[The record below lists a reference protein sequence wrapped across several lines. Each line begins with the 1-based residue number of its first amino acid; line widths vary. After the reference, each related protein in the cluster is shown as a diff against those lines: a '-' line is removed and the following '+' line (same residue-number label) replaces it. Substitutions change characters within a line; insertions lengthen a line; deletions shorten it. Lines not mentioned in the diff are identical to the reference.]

1 MADQLRNHAQTST
14 SANGEPLVAHLSNI
28 IQKIRA
34 RTSLSKILV
43 VAASSYSAF
52 FLKRAVTDNIC
63 RKNGRGLFN
72 VEFMRIDDVADI
84 LFDASIDRPGKPTLS
99 DLIGFE
105 LVHNAI
111 GNLSIDGPLS
121 EHTENE
127 STIAAVQRTI
137 QQLDL
142 LDSGADNAL
151 KRIVAITNLPLYRQ
165 LSDIHRRFKLD
176 AEGYMTSAEKSRIA
190 ANIAADEPGF
200 VSKILAPDIILL
212 RAPVPPDVH
221 TVLWGTLQTLPNADT
236 VSILAETSAVT
247 NGAPTERTVRFY
259 SAAGTVDEPRALIR
273 NIMADARNG
282 IKFGQVAV
290 FYTSADYASRIKDA
304 LDFAEIPN
312 CGPSTKTLAGTP
324 AGRFVSSFIAML
336 SDGMRRQS
344 FAAWTST
351 SPVVYP
357 TTKTRVPSVLWEIAT
372 RDAKISRFTDQ
383 SDWENALD
391 RYARSLDR
399 RARRIESGAD
409 EGTDKTDP
417 ESLKDTARNAR
428 FLKRFINDL
437 ADIADTQDI
446 ISWSGWSEWMRK
458 VIETYLA
465 PNDDDI
471 DGLDHVHEGLTQIGQ
486 LDAVSQSH
494 VDRGKFSR
502 TVQRLLRKRVGA
514 SSGWGKSVLVAPLNA
529 GTANAFKSIHILGM
543 SEGVLPGP
551 GRTDPLLS
559 DHLRQV
565 LDPNCERLLTRAKQL
580 ELERAMFQ
588 MARSSAPINHFYWNK
603 AITGATNESYP
614 SPWFVDEVQKA
625 NGQTNI
631 PVKSLMEPESQLVES
646 VVPLAEFHSRNHVP
660 ASTYE
665 FDLLD
670 VAIQSQSESTRTQI
684 LRQPSSEP
692 LRAGHAVAQARRSGV
707 FGPFDGGVG
716 TSLVNTMSEWR
727 TSATALENYATC
739 PYRFFL
745 ANELRVTERVDP
757 EESLELSALDRGTL
771 VHKILENYL
780 ELHGVDLTVQ
790 GQQALREVAIAE
802 IDRFQTEEFIGFN
815 SIFELEKVKLLQEL
829 ETWHRTGLQKLVGYD
844 AEFMTEQSFGR
855 EDDYGQVELDDGF
868 TIKLRGQI
876 DLIAISL
883 NRERARV
890 LDFKTGRT
898 SYSDIDKDVTDA
910 GRKLQ
915 LPIYSK
921 AAFEILGGSTDIDAA
936 YWFVFLSGA
945 DEFRPKNYVSFE
957 CATKEF
963 RPVIATIMGGIRA
976 GAFPARPGDS
986 QSYGEVKSWKNCE
999 YCPYDTVC
1007 SSNRL
1012 IEWNRKKS
1020 APVLQDYVTL
1030 AEKTKK

>member
-43 VAASSYSAF
+43 VTPSSYSAF

-63 RKNGRGLFN
+63 RNNGRGLFN

-176 AEGYMTSAEKSRIA
+176 AEGYMTPAEKSRIA

-221 TVLWGTLQTLPNADT
+221 TVLWETLQTLPNADT

-247 NGAPTERTVRFY
+247 NGAPTERNVRFY

-290 FYTSADYASRIKDA
+290 FYPSADYASRIKDA
-304 LDFAEIPN
+304 LDIAEIPN

-357 TTKTRVPSVLWEIAT
+357 ITKTRVPSVLWEIAT

-471 DGLDHVHEGLTQIGQ
+471 DGLDQVHDALTQIGQ

-551 GRTDPLLS
+551 DRTDPLLS

-631 PVKSLMEPESQLVES
+631 PVKSLMDPESQLVES

-876 DLIAISL
+876 DLIAISP

>member
-1 MADQLRNHAQTST
+1 MPDQLTNHTQPST
-14 SANGEPLVAHLSNI
+14 IANGKPLVDHISATV
-28 IQKIRA
+28 QKIRS
-34 RTSLSKILV
+34 RSSLSKILV
-43 VAASSYSAF
+43 VTPSSYSAF

-63 RKNGRGLFN
+63 RNIGNGLFN

-84 LFDASIDRPGKPTLS
+84 LFDASNDRPDKPLLS
-99 DLIGFE
+99 DLIAFE

-111 GNLSIDGPLS
+111 RNLDTPGPLS

-127 STIAAVQRTI
+127 ATIAAVQRTL

-142 LDSGADNAL
+142 LDSGAENAL
-151 KRIVAITNLPLYRQ
+151 NRIVANNDSALYRQ
-165 LSDIHRRFKLD
+165 LCDIHRRFKSD
-176 AEGYMTSAEKSRIA
+176 AQGYVAPAQKSRIA
-190 ANIAADEPGF
+190 SQTATGEPEFIAK
-200 VSKILAPDIILL
+200 VLAPNIILL
-212 RAPVPPDVH
+212 RAPAPPDVH
-221 TVLWGTLQTLPNADT
+221 TVLWETLQKLSNVKTI
-236 VSILAETSAVT
+236 SIRAESKSHT
-247 NGAPTERTVRFY
+247 NGARTDRDVRFY
-259 SAAGTVDEPRALIR
+259 SAAGAVDEPRALIR
-273 NIMADARNG
+273 NIMVDARNSV
-282 IKFGQVAV
+282 KFGQIAV
-290 FYTSADYASRIKDA
+290 FYPSADYASRIKDA
-304 LDFAEIPN
+304 LDAAKIPN

-336 SDGMRRQS
+336 SHDMRRQS

-351 SPVVYP
+351 SPVINP
-357 TTKTRVPSVLWEIAT
+357 ITKSRVPSVLWEIAT
-372 RDAKISRFTDQ
+372 RDAKISRFTDH
-383 SDWENALD
+383 SEWENALD
-391 RYARSLDR
+391 RYERSLDR

-409 EGTDKTDP
+409 EGTDRTDP

-437 ADIADTQDI
+437 TELADTQNI
-446 ISWSGWSEWMRK
+446 TSWSGWSEWMRK
-458 VIETYLA
+458 IIETYMA

-471 DGLDHVHEGLTQIGQ
+471 DGLDQIHDKLTQIRQ
-486 LDAVSQSH
+486 LDAVSRSH
-494 VDRGKFSR
+494 VDRDKFSR
-502 TVQRLLRKRVGA
+502 TVQRLLRTRIGA
-514 SSGWGKSVLVAPLNA
+514 LSGWGSSVLVAPLNA

-559 DHLRQV
+559 DHLRQL
-565 LDPNCERLLTRAKQL
+565 LDPNCNRLLTRAKQL
-580 ELERAMFQ
+580 EFERATFQ
-588 MARSSAPINHFYWNK
+588 MARSCASTNHCYWNK
-603 AITGATNESYP
+603 NVTGATNETYP

-625 NGQTNI
+625 YGQTNI
-631 PVKSLMEPESQLVES
+631 PVKSLMDPDSQLVES
-646 VVPLAEFHSRNHVP
+646 VVPLAEIYSRNHVP

-670 VAIQSQSESTRTQI
+670 VATRSQSESSRTQI
-684 LRQPSSEP
+684 LRQPSFEP
-692 LRAGHAVAQARRSGV
+692 LKAGHAVARARLSGD

-745 ANELRVTERVDP
+745 ANELRVAERVDP

-771 VHKILENYL
+771 VHKILETYL
-780 ELHGVDLTVQ
+780 ELHGVDPTAQ
-790 GQQALREVAIAE
+790 GGQALREVAVAE
-802 IDRFQTEEFIGFN
+802 IDRFQSEDFIGFN
-815 SIFELEKVKLLQEL
+815 SIFELEKVRLLKDL
-829 ETWHRTGLQKLVGYD
+829 ETWHRTSLGALVGYD

-855 EDDYGQVELDDGF
+855 EDTFGQVELDDGF

-876 DLIAISL
+876 DLIAISP

-898 SYSDIDKDVTDA
+898 SYTEIDKDVTDA

-936 YWFVFLSGA
+936 YWFVFLTGA
-945 DEFRPKNYVSFE
+945 DEFRPKNYASFE
-957 CATKEF
+957 SATKEF
-963 RPVIATIMGGIRA
+963 SPVIASIMGGIRA
-976 GAFPARPGDS
+976 GAFPARPGARRNSRD
-986 QSYGEVKSWKNCE
+986 VNSWENCL

-1012 IEWNRKKS
+1012 TEWNRKKTAS
-1020 APVLQDYVTL
+1020 VLQDYVTL
-1030 AEKTKK
+1030 AEKSQK